1 MGISEDEEPTLSRVW
16 HLRGRRYNSSCPKP
30 VNAGRIRDRKPAP
43 PLLLVVLFAGL
54 SLVSSGRGQ
63 SSGKASAPSD
73 SEIPTAQLVRE
84 PAGASRC
91 QFCHA
96 SEVEGYARSAMA
108 HSLRR
113 ASQEPDGTVETP
125 EARITMYSSP
135 TGYWQR
141 LQSGGDQTSYRI
153 DYVIGSGNHASGYL
167 LDVAGHLFQSPVAYY
182 KTRHAYGLAPGY
194 EGRPNPD
201 FTRPV
206 AEACL
211 FCHSGTALHI
221 SGTTNQYRSPAFAAE
236 AITCERCHGSAE
248 KHLSDPRAGTI
259 INPAKL
265 EPAARDSI
273 CEQCHLLGVGRVL
286 NPGRKFGDFRP
297 GQSLEDVF
305 TTYRNVSPPGADGEK
320 FKVISHV
327 EQLARSTCTRKSNGR
342 LWCGTCHDP
351 HNEPVEPV
359 KFFRSKCLSCHMEKF
374 PDSHPGK
381 ESDCISCHMPRRDAN
396 DGGHTAFTDHRI
408 QRRPEAQQTL
418 TENSDIA
425 AWREPAPDLQ
435 KRNLGIAYVNVGAE
449 RRSSPFVVRGY
460 RMLTE
465 VQNQFSTDSAVF
477 TAMGT
482 ALLLGKQSTEAE
494 LAFERALQLDPDS
507 VAGET
512 NAASAYL
519 QAGDIDRAVSH
530 LERAVSM
537 DPLHL
542 PADVP
547 LIDLYKRQGNVAKAA
562 ELTGKVSA
570 AMDRPSDETEAEIS
584 QGSSPAMTEA
594 TFKNIQVLKGVSSDQ
609 LIPAMRFITAS
620 LGVECNYCHVPD
632 HFDKDD
638 KKPKQIARDMMR
650 MMLAIDKESFS
661 GNREVTCYSCH
672 RGSLKPEAIPMVDR
686 EAESKPRAATVSGLE
701 KLPVDMPTTDQLID
715 HCIRVLGGAVAIEK
729 VTSRRE
735 QGTTTL
741 GGQTI
746 PIEVFDQD
754 PDKQVVI
761 RHMTSGDSITV
772 FNGHEGWS
780 SVPGRPV
787 RDLHGDELDSA
798 RIDADLHFPL
808 HIKQDCP
815 ELRVEYPENIGDR
828 ETYVISCR
836 KVGQPPVKLYFD
848 KQSGRLDRLAQF
860 AESPLGLIPTRI
872 DYDDYR
878 IVDGVETSYRW
889 TVARPGES
897 STIQLEQIQQN
908 VPIDDAR
915 FAKPAASAGGKQ
927 NHSVP

>member
-1 MGISEDEEPTLSRVW
+1 MDPNRT
-16 HLRGRRYNSSCPKP
+16 
-30 VNAGRIRDRKPAP
+30 
-43 PLLLVVLFAGL
+43 PLLLLIVLPVLLAI
-54 SLVSSGRGQ
+54 VSYGRGQ
-63 SSGKASAPSD
+63 SSDKASAPSD
-73 SEIPTAQLVRE
+73 TEIPTPQLVRE

-113 ASQEPDGTVETP
+113 AGQEPDGTVDTP

-141 LQSGGDQTSYRI
+141 LQSGGDVTNYRI

-167 LDVAGHLFQSPVAYY
+167 LDLAGHLFQSPVAYY
-182 KTRHAYGLAPGY
+182 KTRHAYDLAPGY

-221 SGTTNQYRSPAFAAE
+221 SGTSNQYRSPAFSAE
-236 AITCERCHGSAE
+236 GITCERCHGSAE

-265 EPAARDSI
+265 ELAARDSI

-286 NPGRKFGDFRP
+286 NPGRKFSDFRP
-297 GQSLEDVF
+297 GQPLEDVF
-305 TTYRNVSPPGADGEK
+305 TTYRNVSPPGADAEK

-327 EQLARSTCTRKSNGR
+327 EQLARSTCARKSNDR

-351 HNEPVEPV
+351 HNKPVEPV
-359 KFFRSKCLSCHMEKF
+359 EFFRSKCLSCHMEKF
-374 PDSHPGK
+374 PGSHPGK
-381 ESDCISCHMPRRDAN
+381 ESDCISCHMPRRDAK

-418 TENSDIA
+418 PENTDIA

-449 RRSSPFVVRGY
+449 RRSPPFVVRGY

-465 VQNQFSTDSAVF
+465 VQDQFSTDSAVF

-519 QAGDIDRAVSH
+519 QAGDIDRAVFH
-530 LERAVSM
+530 LERAVAM
-537 DPLHL
+537 DALHL
-542 PADVP
+542 PADMP

-562 ELTGKVSA
+562 ELADKVRA
-570 AMDRPSDETEAEIS
+570 VVDRQSDESREKPLP
-584 QGSSPAMTEA
+584 GGSPAMAEA
-594 TFKNIQVLKGVSSDQ
+594 VFKNLQVLKGVPSDQ
-609 LIPAMRFITAS
+609 LIPAMRFISAS
-620 LGVECNYCHVPD
+620 LGVDCNYCHVQD

-650 MMLAIDKESFS
+650 MMFAIDKESFAS
-661 GNREVTCYSCH
+661 NREVTCYSCH
-672 RGSLKPEAIPMVDR
+672 RGSLKPEAIPIVDR
-686 EAESKPRAATVSGLE
+686 EVGPKPRAATVSGLE
-701 KLPVDMPTTDQLID
+701 KLPVEMPTADQLID
-715 HCIRVLGGAVAIEK
+715 NYIRAVGGAVAIEK
-729 VTSRRE
+729 VASREE

-741 GGQTI
+741 GGQAI
-746 PIEVFDQD
+746 RIEVFDQD

-761 RHMTSGDSITV
+761 RHIPSGDSITV

-780 SVPGRPV
+780 SLPGRPV
-787 RDLHGDELDSA
+787 LDMHGSELDA
-798 RIDADLHFPL
+798 AQIEADLHFPL
-808 HIKQDCP
+808 HIKQAFA
-815 ELRVEYPENIGDR
+815 ELRVEYPEKIGDR
-828 ETYVISCR
+828 QAYVISCT

-848 KQSGRLDRLAQF
+848 KQSGLLERLVQF
-860 AESPLGLIPTRI
+860 AESPLGLIPTQI

-878 IVDGVETSYRW
+878 IVDGVETPFRW
-889 TVARPGES
+889 MIARPGES
-897 STIQLEQIQQN
+897 STIQLEQVRQN
-908 VPIDDAR
+908 VPIDDAK
-915 FAKPAASAGGKQ
+915 FGKPTSSAAVTKPLG
-927 NHSVP
+927 P

>member
-1 MGISEDEEPTLSRVW
+1 MEPKRTP
-16 HLRGRRYNSSCPKP
+16 RR
-30 VNAGRIRDRKPAP
+30 
-43 PLLLVVLFAGL
+43 LLLVLGVLVAII
-54 SLVSSGRGQ
+54 SSGRGQ
-63 SSGKASAPSD
+63 FSNSAAAR
-73 SEIPTAQLVRE
+73 SEPQITAQQMVSE
-84 PAGASRC
+84 PSGASRC
-91 QFCHA
+91 QFCHP
-96 SEVEGYARSAMA
+96 SQVEGYERSAMA
-108 HSLRR
+108 HSLRS
-113 ASQEPDGTVETP
+113 AGQEPDGAVNTP
-125 EARITMYSSP
+125 DAKITMHSSP

-182 KTRHAYGLAPGY
+182 KSRHAYGLAPGY

-265 EPAARDSI
+265 EPAARDST

-286 NPGRKFGDFRP
+286 NPGKKFGDYRP
-297 GQSLEDVF
+297 GQSLEEVF
-305 TTYRNVSPPGADGEK
+305 TTYRNVSPPGGDGEK

-327 EQLARSTCTRKSNGR
+327 EQLARSTCARKSNGR

-351 HNEPVEPV
+351 HNKPVEPV
-359 KFFRSKCLSCHMEKF
+359 GFFRSKCLSCHMEKF

-381 ESDCISCHMPRRDAN
+381 ESDCLSCHMPRRDAN

-408 QRRPEAQQTL
+408 QRRPEAQPTL
-418 TENSDIA
+418 PEDTDIA

-435 KRNLGIAYVNVGAE
+435 KRNLGIAYINVGAE

-465 VQNQFSTDSAVF
+465 VQDQFSTDSAVF

-494 LAFERALQLDPDS
+494 LAFKRALQLDPDS

-519 QAGDIDRAVSH
+519 QAGDIDKAVSH

-542 PADVP
+542 PADMP

-562 ELTGKVSA
+562 ELTGKVNA
-570 AMDRPSDETEAEIS
+570 AMDRPSNQAGERNS
-584 QGSSPAMTEA
+584 QGNSPAIAEA
-594 TFKNIQVLKGVSSDQ
+594 VFKNIQVLKGVSSDQ

-620 LGVECNYCHVPD
+620 LGVKCNYCHVPD
-632 HFDKDD
+632 HFEKDD

-650 MMLAIDKESFS
+650 MMLAIDKDSFA

-672 RGSLKPEAIPMVDR
+672 RGSLKPEGTPVVD
-686 EAESKPRAATVSGLE
+686 
-701 KLPVDMPTTDQLID
+701 D
-715 HCIRVLGGAVAIEK
+715 
-729 VTSRRE
+729 
-735 QGTTTL
+735 
-741 GGQTI
+741 
-746 PIEVFDQD
+746 EVQ
-754 PDKQVVI
+754 
-761 RHMTSGDSITV
+761 
-772 FNGHEGWS
+772 
-780 SVPGRPV
+780 
-787 RDLHGDELDSA
+787 
-798 RIDADLHFPL
+798 
-808 HIKQDCP
+808 
-815 ELRVEYPENIGDR
+815 
-828 ETYVISCR
+828 
-836 KVGQPPVKLYFD
+836 
-848 KQSGRLDRLAQF
+848 
-860 AESPLGLIPTRI
+860 
-872 DYDDYR
+872 
-878 IVDGVETSYRW
+878 
-889 TVARPGES
+889 
-897 STIQLEQIQQN
+897 
-908 VPIDDAR
+908 
-915 FAKPAASAGGKQ
+915 AK
-927 NHSVP
+927 